1 LISFLVDSNLG
12 RKWVLAIST
21 LGSSCCLYIFTVDT
35 SSQAQWIVSCV
46 FQFLGN
52 CMWGTLYTY
61 TTEVYPTALR
71 TIGFGFSASI
81 GRVAGA
87 TAPVISGFLIEKD
100 LYIALHVSSSI
111 LILTGLLMIFLPL
124 ETRGQGIH

>member
-1 LISFLVDSNLG
+1 M
-12 RKWVLAIST
+12 
-21 LGSSCCLYIFTVDT
+21 FTIDT
-35 SSQAQWIVSCV
+35 SSRAQWIVSCI

-71 TIGFGFSASI
+71 TIGFGFTSSI

-87 TAPVISGFLIEKD
+87 MAPVISGLMIEKD
-100 LYIALHVSSSI
+100 LYLALHVSSSI
-111 LILTGLLMIFLPL
+111 LILIGCLMIFLPL
-124 ETRGQGIH
+124 ETKGKGIN